1 MSWGYWKGVL
11 KNIIGFIPLGSCFY
25 AYFSLVRHCKRP
37 ALITIILGATISLTI
52 EVLQG
57 LPSDAGLRHHGP
69 HHQHARYLRGHYGL
83 QGYESSRETSCLV
96 WGHDRPLIRAYG
108 ERWCARN

>member
-1 MSWGYWKGVL
+1 MSWGYWKGLL

-57 LPSDAGLRHHGP
+57 YLPTRDSGTTDLITNTLGTYGGIMVCKATRVHGRLR
-69 HHQHARYLRGHYGL
+69 AWYGATVD
-83 QGYESSRETSCLV
+83 S
-96 WGHDRPLIRAYG
+96 
-108 ERWCARN
+108 